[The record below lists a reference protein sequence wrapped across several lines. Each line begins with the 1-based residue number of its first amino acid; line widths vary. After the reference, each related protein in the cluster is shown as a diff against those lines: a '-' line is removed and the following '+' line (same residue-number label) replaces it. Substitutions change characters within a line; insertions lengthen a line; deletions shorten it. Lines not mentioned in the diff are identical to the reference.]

1 MRTQERNEQRAR
13 YYMNV
18 TGEVWGN
25 ATLYDLAIDTTNITP
40 EQAVDLILTYLRMRG
55 YAGPRPLESQR
66 L

>member
-1 MRTQERNEQRAR
+1 MRTRERNEQRAR

-55 YAGPRPLESQR
+55 YA
-66 L
+66 